1 MLHNEVNR
9 SKDFLTWYIL
19 QGPAGSGKTE
29 TCKDLAKAVAKQC
42 IVFNCCDGV
51 DYHAMGKFLKGLAQ
65 SGSWCCFDE
74 FNRID
79 LEVLSV
85 VAQQI
90 STIHEAKAAK
100 VKTFIFEGAEL
111 QLNANCSM

>member
-1 MLHNEVNR
+1 VTKKCHLIF
-9 SKDFLTWYIL
+9 FLNKRTYL
-19 QGPAGSGKTE
+19 
-29 TCKDLAKAVAKQC
+29 
-42 IVFNCCDGV
+42 
-51 DYHAMGKFLKGLAQ
+51 
-65 SGSWCCFDE
+65 
-74 FNRID
+74 ID

-111 QLNANCSM
+111 NLNPNCSM